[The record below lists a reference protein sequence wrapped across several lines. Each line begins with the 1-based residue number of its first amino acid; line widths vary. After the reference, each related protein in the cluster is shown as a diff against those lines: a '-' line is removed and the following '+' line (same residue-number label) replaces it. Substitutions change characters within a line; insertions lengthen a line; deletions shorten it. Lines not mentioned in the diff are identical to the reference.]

1 MIYLLCI
8 ASLVYGAL
16 AYIGFAALA
25 VFTSN
30 PEAFAMAVLGAAFA
44 YAAMTLQIINA
55 ESESDDPPW
64 PLSFLFAWSV
74 AVALPVVSML
84 MSLRII

>member
-30 PEAFAMAVLGAAFA
+30 PEAFALAVLGAAFA
-44 YAAMTLQIINA
+44 YAAMTLQIINV
-55 ESESDDPPW
+55 ESDDPPW

-74 AVALPVVSML
+74 AVALPIVSML